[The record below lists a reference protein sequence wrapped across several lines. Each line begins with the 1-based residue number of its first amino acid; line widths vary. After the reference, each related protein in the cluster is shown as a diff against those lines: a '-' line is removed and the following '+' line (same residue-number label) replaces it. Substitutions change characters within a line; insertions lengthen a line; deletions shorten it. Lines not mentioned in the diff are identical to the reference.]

1 MAPVTGRWANP
12 TVVGARVT
20 LRPIVAD
27 DAGAMWEAVH
37 DPEGN
42 DLTATSAGFTRDE
55 IDAWCA
61 SRQEQDE
68 RVDLAIVERET
79 GEYAG
84 EVVLNEYDAEQ
95 ESANLRIAL
104 RGPAWYGRGLGG
116 EAVRMAVDHGL
127 RTLGLARIT
136 LDVLSRNP
144 RAVRAYAR
152 AGFRETGR
160 HEDDGE
166 EWIDMAIEASR
177 LEPDY
182 PIVTERLLL
191 RPLDPETDV
200 EPMHAYRSRED
211 VCRYEPYVPGTLEEM
226 AERLRNPD
234 RVRSTIHAKGQKL
247 SLAIERRDTGAMIG
261 DLILIWHSVADGHA
275 EVGYVLHPDHGG
287 QGFATE
293 ATAALVDLAFDG
305 GLRAHRVSA
314 RTDELNEPSAALCRR
329 LGLRHEATLVESEWF
344 KGGWSTMLEFAVLDH
359 EWRARR

>member
-1 MAPVTGRWANP
+1 
-12 TVVGARVT
+12 
-20 LRPIVAD
+20 L
-27 DAGAMWEAVH
+27 
-37 DPEGN
+37 
-42 DLTATSAGFTRDE
+42 
-55 IDAWCA
+55 
-61 SRQEQDE
+61 
-68 RVDLAIVERET
+68 
-79 GEYAG
+79 
-84 EVVLNEYDAEQ
+84 
-95 ESANLRIAL
+95 
-104 RGPAWYGRGLGG
+104 
-116 EAVRMAVDHGL
+116 VDHGL
-127 RTLGLARIT
+127 RTLRLVRISTNVPARDPSAVE
-136 LDVLSRNP
+136 DVEQ
-144 RAVRAYAR
+144 
-152 AGFRETGR
+152 AGFRETAR

-166 EWIDMAIEASR
+166 EWIEMTIDASR
-177 LEPDY
+177 LVPDY
-182 PIVTERLLL
+182 PVVTERLLL

-200 EPMHAYRSRED
+200 APMHAYRSRED

-234 RVRSTIHAKGQKL
+234 RVRSTIDAKGQKL